1 MWTGGSLASQPDL
14 LAGIRPTRDLFSK
27 KKKKW
32 ICHRNITRKKGF
44 ILTYM
49 SRRMESIVAEKTW
62 QQAGSNADGSR
73 DLVGHQSRCGGWGGG
88 AGCVCVGGCQQERVP
103 GYKACLKDL
112 QSSLTAPWV
121 GTSFL
126 GGHFTST
133 LQQWQNISRGL
144 LNELTLFWHLKKEVV
159 RLKMLLQKE

>member
-88 AGCVCVGGCQQERVP
+88 AGCVCVGGGSTGKSAR
-103 GYKACLKDL
+103 L
-112 QSSLTAPWV
+112 QSLPKGSTV
-121 GTSFL
+121 FL
-126 GGHFTST
+126 NSALNGDQLPTGD
-133 LQQWQNISRGL
+133 ISHPHY
-144 LNELTLFWHLKKEVV
+144 NNDKIFQEDYS
-159 RLKMLLQKE
+159 MN